1 MKKNSIEVL
10 IVGAGPT
17 GLMMASQLVLR
28 EIPFRIIDKN
38 EDPTTQS
45 RALVVQARSLEILD
59 QMGIAEEAVHLGE
72 KARAVSV
79 VFGGKRAVTMP
90 LGEIGEGLTPFPY
103 LLMLEQSKTETI
115 LNDFLARH
123 SHNVERRVELLDFV
137 PNPDSVL
144 ATLRH
149 ADGKE
154 ETIQADWLVGA
165 DGAHSVVRENLGI
178 LFAGK
183 TYRESLF
190 VLDCKV
196 SLNLRSDEMS
206 IVISDKAFT
215 GFFPLPNGRC
225 RVLGTVPK
233 ECEGRDSISFED
245 VATNFAERVN
255 MDVSL
260 SDPEW
265 ISLYHSHHR
274 AVSTFRKGRCF
285 VAGDA
290 AHLHSP
296 VGAQGMN
303 TGLQDAYNLA
313 WKLALVAQRKAKETL
328 LDTYNDERITIA
340 HNLVRTTDRAFNYVN
355 SQSPALKTFRMRIM
369 PSVIRAL
376 WPMARRLRA
385 IRELGFKTVSEIGI
399 HYRQSPLSQEGPH
412 SRFPG
417 SAPKP
422 GDRVPYLPSAD
433 HSIGTRELTRGTK
446 FHFILFCGHDHAE
459 EARRMT
465 QGLEAVYPNLIEFE
479 AIPPTTDTAKLY
491 QTFGIRKQG
500 YYFVRPDSYIGYRS
514 GTIETAHF
522 EKYLKQ
528 FLASPQRRPIC

>member
-1 MKKNSIEVL
+1 MKKNAIEVL

-17 GLMMASQLVLR
+17 GLMMASQLALR
-28 EIPFRIIDKN
+28 RILFRIIDKN
-38 EDPTTQS
+38 EDHTTQS

-79 VFGGKRAVTMP
+79 VFGGRRAVTMP
-90 LGEIGEGLTPFPY
+90 LGDIGEGLTPFPY
-103 LLMLEQSKTETI
+103 LLILEQSKTEEI
-115 LNDFLARH
+115 LNGFLAYH
-123 SHNVERRVELLDFV
+123 GYNVERQVQLLDFAR
-137 PNPDSVL
+137 NPDSVL
-144 ATLRH
+144 ATVRR

-154 ETIQADWLVGA
+154 ETIQADWLIGA
-165 DGAHSVVRENLGI
+165 DGAHSVVREKLGI
-178 LFAGK
+178 PFAGK

-196 SLNLRSDEMS
+196 SLNFRSDEMS
-206 IVISDKAFT
+206 IVFSDKAFT

-245 VATNFAERVN
+245 VATNFAKRVN

-274 AVSTFRKGRCF
+274 AVSTFRKDRCF

-290 AHLHSP
+290 AHIHSP

-313 WKLALVAQRKAKETL
+313 WKLALVVQGKAKETL
-328 LDTYNDERITIA
+328 LDTYSDERITIA
-340 HNLVRTTDRAFNYVN
+340 HSLVRTTDRAFHYVN
-355 SQSPALKTFRMRIM
+355 SQNPMLKTLRMRVM
-369 PSVIRAL
+369 PPVIRAL

-385 IRELGFKTVSEIGI
+385 IRELGFKMVSEIGI
-399 HYRQSPLSQEGPH
+399 HYRQSTLSQESPH

-422 GDRVPYLPSAD
+422 GDRVPHLPSAN

-446 FHFILFCGHDHAE
+446 FHFILFSGHDYTE
-459 EARRMT
+459 EAQRLT
-465 QGLEAVYPNLIEFE
+465 EGLEEVFPNLIEVE
-479 AIPPTTDTAKLY
+479 AIPPTADTAKLY

-514 GTIETAHF
+514 GTFETEHF

-528 FLASPQRRPIC
+528 FLVSPESRPIR